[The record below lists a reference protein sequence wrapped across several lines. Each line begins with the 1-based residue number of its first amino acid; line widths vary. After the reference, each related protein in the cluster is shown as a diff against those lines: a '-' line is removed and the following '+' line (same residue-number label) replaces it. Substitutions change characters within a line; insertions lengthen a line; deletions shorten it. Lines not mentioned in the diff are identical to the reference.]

1 MNHLCKLGFV
11 ALTAAA
17 VVAAACG
24 GGGGKKTGTPTTG
37 ATAGAP
43 TAQRSAPAGATAPAA
58 AASAASN
65 TAAPSST
72 KAAAAPTQAAAAS
85 PAANSGRTYSAA
97 EAKTIVDA
105 TVLLPPDLP
114 SGWKIQTD
122 TTADNAAAAA
132 ADPKG
137 AASFEHCG
145 RLLGRTAVNQPFDV
159 VQSFLAGETL
169 SFFSAVT
176 VYATE
181 AGAIDCATEAAQR
194 LAQPGELARALG
206 SLFINPDAVVVTP
219 VDYRQ
224 TAGGSFAATLTGQ
237 INANGTTV
245 DLTILLVAFRK
256 GNVTAVVGSA
266 RSGQSPPTAELT
278 PYVDKTVQRITTYT
292 SR

>member
-1 MNHLCKLGFV
+1 MNRLCKLGSV

-17 VVAAACG
+17 VAASACG
-24 GGGGKKTGTPTTG
+24 GGGGTKTGTPTTG

-43 TAQRSAPAGATAPAA
+43 TAQRSAPAVTVATAPAA
-58 AASAASN
+58 ATASTTTSAS
-65 TAAPSST
+65 PT
-72 KAAAAPTQAAAAS
+72 KAAAAPTQSAAGS
-85 PAANSGRTYSAA
+85 PAASSGRTYSAA

-122 TTADNAAAAA
+122 TTADNAAAAVT
-132 ADPKG
+132 DPKG
-137 AASFEHCG
+137 SASFERCG
-145 RLLGRTAVNQPFDV
+145 RLLARTAVNQPFDV
-159 VQSFLAGETL
+159 VQTFLAGETL

-219 VDYRQ
+219 VDYPQ
-224 TAGGSFAATLTGQ
+224 TADGSFAATLTGQ

-245 DLTILLVAFRK
+245 DLTVLIVAFRK

-266 RSGQSPPTAELT
+266 RSGQSPPTAELA

>member
-1 MNHLCKLGFV
+1 MDRLSKLGFV

-17 VVAAACG
+17 VAAAACG
-24 GGGGKKTGTPTTG
+24 GGGGKKVGTPAAG
-37 ATAGAP
+37 AT
-43 TAQRSAPAGATAPAA
+43 ATAPAA
-58 AASAASN
+58 ATASTTTSAS
-65 TAAPSST
+65 PT
-72 KAAAAPTQAAAAS
+72 KAAAAPTQSAAS

-122 TTADNAAAAA
+122 TTADNAAAAVT
-132 ADPKG
+132 DPKG
-137 AASFEHCG
+137 AASFERCG

-159 VQSFLAGETL
+159 VQAFLAGETL
-169 SFFSAVT
+169 SFFSSVT
-176 VYATE
+176 AYATE

-194 LAQPGELARALG
+194 LAKPGELARALG

-219 VDYRQ
+219 VDYPQ
-224 TAGGSFAATLTGQ
+224 TGDGSFAATLTGQ
-237 INANGTTV
+237 INANGTTI
-245 DLTILLVAFRK
+245 DLTVLIVAFRK

-266 RSGQSPPTAELT
+266 RSGQSPPTAELAA
-278 PYVDKTVQRITTYT
+278 YVDKTVQRITTYT